1 MTKLKSHSSK
11 AAADSELIAT
21 IEEQSAELRLLR
33 KEVSEW
39 RKKYEK
45 GELRDI
51 AFTNSE
57 KEVQAIYTP
66 LDAAET
72 DAEALGMPG
81 FYPYT
86 RGVHPTGY
94 RGRLWTMR
102 QFAGFGSA
110 RDTNE
115 RYKFLLAHGQ
125 TGLSVAFD
133 FPTLMGYDSD
143 HPRSEGEV
151 GKCGVAISSLAD
163 MEVLFDGIPLD
174 KVSTSMTING
184 PAVILYCFYIAAAEK
199 QGVDSTKLR
208 GTIQNDILKEYMAQH
223 AWVYP
228 IEPALR
234 LIVDCFEWS
243 AEHVPQWNTISIS
256 GYHIRE
262 AGATAAQELAF
273 TLADGFTYVERG
285 IARGLDVDTFAPR
298 LSFFWDI
305 HNDFFEEIAKLRAAR
320 RIWARHMKERY
331 GAKDPRSLV
340 MRFHSQTAGVTLTAQ
355 QPVNNVIR
363 VAYQAMAAVLG
374 GTQSLHTNSMDE
386 TLALPTEE
394 SVQVALRTQQVLAY
408 ETGVPNVI
416 DPLGGS
422 YYVETLTTEL
432 EREAEVYFR
441 QIEEVGGVVRGLE
454 TGWLQRKI
462 NESAA
467 RQQWEIEQHR
477 RVIVGVNDFVTDEP
491 ELRIELLKVSEEM
504 ERDQKQRMAKMR
516 AERDNALVEKRL
528 TALRE
533 AAKTSQNLMPYIL
546 DCARAYCT
554 LYEIRAA
561 MEAVFGA
568 YREPVFF

>member
-1 MTKLKSHSSK
+1 MTSIEAGTELERLRAEVERWK
-11 AAADSELIAT
+11 AKYDAA
-21 IEEQSAELRLLR
+21 R
-33 KEVSEW
+33 K
-39 RKKYEK
+39 
-45 GELRDI
+45 RDI

-57 KEVQAIYTP
+57 KEVAPLYTS
-66 LDAAET
+66 LDVEQVE
-72 DAEALGMPG
+72 DADLGLPG
-81 FYPYT
+81 AYPYT
-86 RGVHPTGY
+86 RGIHPSGY
-94 RGRLWTMR
+94 RGKLWTMR

-110 RDTNE
+110 TDTNE

-143 HPRSEGEV
+143 HARSEGEV

-184 PAVILYCFYIAAAEK
+184 PAVILYCFYLAAAEK
-199 QGVDSTKLR
+199 QGVRLDQLR

-223 AWVYP
+223 AWCFP

-243 AEHVPQWNTISIS
+243 SEHVPQWNTISIS

-285 IARGLDVDTFAPR
+285 IERGLDVDSFAPR

-320 RIWARHMKERY
+320 RIWARHMRDRY

-355 QPVNNVIR
+355 QPMNNIVR

-408 ETGVPNVI
+408 ETGVPNVM

-422 YYVETLTTEL
+422 YYVEALTTQL
-432 EREAEVYFR
+432 EQEAESLFA

-462 NESAA
+462 AESAA

-477 RVIVGVNDFVTDEP
+477 RVIVGVNEFVTDEP
-491 ELRIELLKVSEEM
+491 ELTIPLLKIGDTEKEQR
-504 ERDQKQRMAKMR
+504 ERLAKLR
-516 AERDNALVEKRL
+516 STRDNTLVEQRL
-528 TALRE
+528 NRLRE
-533 AAKTSQNLMPYIL
+533 AARNNENMMPHIL
-546 DCARAYCT
+546 DAARAYCT

-561 MEAVFGA
+561 MEDVFGA

>member
-1 MTKLKSHSSK
+1 VTSIDAKSGQDYQLENSR
-11 AAADSELIAT
+11 LR
-21 IEEQSAELRLLR
+21 AEL
-33 KEVSEW
+33 EEW
-39 RKKYEK
+39 KRKYEAAK
-45 GELRDI
+45 QRDI

-57 KEVQAIYTP
+57 KEVRPLYTS
-66 LDAAET
+66 LDTAELH
-72 DAEALGMPG
+72 DEADLGLPG
-81 FYPYT
+81 SYPYT
-86 RGVHPTGY
+86 RGIHPTGY
-94 RGRLWTMR
+94 RGKLWTMR

-110 RDTNE
+110 KDTNE

-184 PAVILYCFYIAAAEK
+184 PAVILYCFYLAAAER
-199 QGVDSTKLR
+199 QGVKLEQLR

-243 AEHVPQWNTISIS
+243 AKHVPQWNTISIS

-285 IARGLDVDTFAPR
+285 IARGLDVDSFAPR

-320 RIWARHMKERY
+320 RIWARHMRDRY

-355 QPVNNVIR
+355 QPMNNIIR

-408 ETGVPNVI
+408 ESGVPNVM

-422 YYVETLTTEL
+422 YYVETLTSQL
-432 EREAEVYFR
+432 EEEAETLFR
-441 QIEEVGGVVRGLE
+441 QIEEIGGVVRGLE

-462 NESAA
+462 AESAA

-477 RVIVGVNDFVTDEP
+477 RVIVGVNEFVTDEP
-491 ELRIELLKVSEEM
+491 ELTIPILRIGNTEEEQR
-504 ERDQKQRMAKMR
+504 ERLAHLR
-516 AERDNALVEKRL
+516 ETRDAALVAKRL
-528 TALRE
+528 SELRE
-533 AAKTSQNLMPYIL
+533 AARMNENMMPHIL
-546 DCARAYCT
+546 DAARAYCT

-561 MEAVFGA
+561 MEDVFGA